1 MKSMYSDAT
10 HAVAKD
16 AYYPELSP
24 LQAELNAIGA
34 TASMYLFA
42 TELIFVVIVVGGV
55 GMAIGISDQ
64 NVPMAHLSQG
74 ISTAA
79 LTWSLVHIYG
89 RLLRAV
95 PRSRC
100 PSGRFCGAGRMT
112 WCGSTGRC
120 AATTRA
126 CSSSSSAWPSATPA

>member
-42 TELIFVVIVVGGV
+42 TELIFVVVVGGV
-55 GMAIGISDQ
+55 GIAIGISDQ
-64 NVPMAHLSQG
+64 NVPMARLSQG
-74 ISTAA
+74 ISTVA

-100 PSGRFCGAGRMT
+100 PSGRFCDAGRMT

-120 AATTRA
+120 AATSRA
-126 CSSSSSAWPSATPA
+126 FSSCSSSAWP